1 MRMSR
6 NCDPKILVLF
16 LQIYS
21 KLQLKE
27 DLKYMFSKIEINS
40 HKNLNNE

>member
-1 MRMSR
+1 MGIIK
-6 NCDPKILVLF
+6 NCEPKILVLF

-27 DLKYMFSKIEINS
+27 DLKYMFSKIEMNS
-40 HKNLNNE
+40 HKNLNSE